1 MSLYQECGTW
11 SMSPLTPLFEWTWK
25 TAVQHG
31 EFSTKSIS
39 PLEYAMLRVSD
50 KSETHSPPM
59 SVKREYAFSS
69 GLMDLGF
76 NIPALCCDY
85 LSPLE
90 YASSGL
96 DGPSTSEVIL

>member
-1 MSLYQECGTW
+1 MYQECGAW
-11 SMSPLTPLFEWTWK
+11 SISPLTPVFEWTWK

-31 EFSTKSIS
+31 EFSTKSTS
-39 PLEYAMLRVSD
+39 PLENAMLRVSD
-50 KSETHSPPM
+50 KSKILFPPM

>member
-1 MSLYQECGTW
+1 MMYQECGTW
-11 SMSPLTPLFEWTWK
+11 SISPLTPVFEWTWK
-25 TAVQHG
+25 TAVRLG
-31 EFSTKSIS
+31 VFSTKSIS
-39 PLEYAMLRVSD
+39 PLENAMLRVSD
-50 KSETHSPPM
+50 KSKTLSSPM

-69 GLMDLGF
+69 GLVDLGF

-96 DGPSTSEVIL
+96 DGPSTSEVIV

>member
-1 MSLYQECGTW
+1 
-11 SMSPLTPLFEWTWK
+11 MSPLTPLFEWTWK

-39 PLEYAMLRVSD
+39 PLENAILRVGD
-50 KSETHSPPM
+50 KNKTPSPPM

-69 GLMDLGF
+69 GLVDLGF
-76 NIPALCCDY
+76 NIPASYCDY

-90 YASSGL
+90 YALSGL